1 MPEKQPLKV
10 DDLAVCFNTIA
21 VVPNNMEVYKL
32 SRHKDCPWVPAL
44 SPPRSGPQ
52 VGPLPAVHCSFGGCV
67 PTTCRWESTHTV
79 PFYFLSF
86 FTARDFYVLLAR

>member
-21 VVPNNMEVYKL
+21 VVPDNMEVYKL

-44 SPPRSGPQ
+44 SPPRSGPR
-52 VGPLPAVHCSFGGCV
+52 VG
-67 PTTCRWESTHTV
+67 R
-79 PFYFLSF
+79 
-86 FTARDFYVLLAR
+86 